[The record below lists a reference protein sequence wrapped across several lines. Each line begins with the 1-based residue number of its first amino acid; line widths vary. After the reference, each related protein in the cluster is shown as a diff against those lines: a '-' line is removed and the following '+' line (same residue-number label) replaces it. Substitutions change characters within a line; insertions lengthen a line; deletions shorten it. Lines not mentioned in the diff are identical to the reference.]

1 MDRLIDGSVAL
12 IALAEI
18 IAEEGNP
25 QVMDLPI
32 TTRDGKE
39 ITIGK
44 LIENLKELLYEK

>member
-12 IALAEI
+12 IALAET